1 MYNSKP
7 VFLPVY
13 AIIFLLLVSLAAC
26 TSKSSSGLD
35 KPEPAKP
42 SEYVPSVNLLALAS
56 SDSAELQKPW
66 NAKDATLLSMA
77 RAIPPQSN
85 VPGAIPGLPPGVF
98 PDSTTET
105 VIACPGGGTQTSINE
120 NVSPPWFSQG
130 DTNTTVYD
138 NCVRGDTTINGSR
151 ITSVDVMIG
160 QQFIDPDW
168 KLETSLTR
176 DITRSN
182 NLTGESS
189 AVKGFSSESMEVTNS
204 TNFRQITNGDW
215 TSIRPNNGV
224 EVSDIITYTI
234 NYAWEETPGGSYQW
248 DFEVQASSTNPM
260 LGSSSTVSLQTLT
273 GLNNQAPETGKI
285 KIIKTFSDTSSVTY
299 ITALGSGAVLIETDT
314 DNDGVIDTSVESTWS
329 QVMLNS
335 ILYQYF

>member
-1 MYNSKP
+1 MYNFKP
-7 VFLPVY
+7 VFLPVHP
-13 AIIFLLLVSLAAC
+13 IIILSLVSLASC
-26 TSKSSSGLD
+26 TSDSLSGLN

-42 SEYVPSVNLLALAS
+42 SDYVPSVNLLALAS

-66 NAKDATLLSMA
+66 NAKDATLLGMA

-85 VPGAIPGLPPGVF
+85 VPGAIPGLPPGAF
-98 PDSTTET
+98 PNSTTET
-105 VIACPGGGTQTSINE
+105 VTTCPGGGTQTSINE

-130 DTNTTVYD
+130 DTNTTIYD
-138 NCVRGDTTINGSR
+138 NCVQGDTTINGSR

-160 QQFIDPDW
+160 QQFVDPDW

-182 NLTGESS
+182 NLTGQSS
-189 AVKGFSSESMEVTNS
+189 SVKGFSSESMEVTNAA
-204 TNFRQITNGDW
+204 NYLQITNGDW

-224 EVSDIITYTI
+224 EVTDAITYTI
-234 NYAWEETPGGSYQW
+234 TYAWEDSPTGSYQW
-248 DFEVQASSTNPM
+248 DFEVQASSKNPA

-273 GLNNQAPETGKI
+273 GPNNQPPETGKI
-285 KIIKTFSDTSSVTY
+285 KISKTFSDTSSVTY
-299 ITALGSGAVLIETDT
+299 ITALGSGAVLIETDI
-314 DNDGVIDTSVESTWS
+314 DNDGVIDSSIESTWS